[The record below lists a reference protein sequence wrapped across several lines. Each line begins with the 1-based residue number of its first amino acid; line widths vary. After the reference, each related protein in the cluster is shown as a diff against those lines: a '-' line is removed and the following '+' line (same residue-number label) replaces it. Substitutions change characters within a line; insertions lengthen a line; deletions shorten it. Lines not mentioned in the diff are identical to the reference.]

1 VWLGAKHRPKIGYG
15 LAMSRALVLSLG
27 LVTAAASAL
36 AGACQPVQRPDG
48 GEGPLAIGAMAPSL
62 TETDHRGETVDL
74 AALRGQP
81 VLVYFYPK
89 DGTPG
94 CTKEACAIRDVWGY
108 YVVAGVAVI
117 GVSTDDAASHAA
129 FAEEHKLPFA
139 LVSDPELVWAKAFG
153 VTSSFRILHRTS
165 FLIDE
170 EGRVDKIYL
179 DVDPGVHAEEVLA
192 DVKALYRKDRGAGA
206 SAVGGAAA
214 PQGEGADTPDEA
226 AKGAS

>member
-1 VWLGAKHRPKIGYG
+1 VSLWAEDRRKIGYG
-15 LAMSRALVLSLG
+15 LAMSRAFLLSLG
-27 LVTAAASAL
+27 LVTAAATAG

-48 GEGPLAIGAMAPSL
+48 GEGPLAVGAMAPAL
-62 TETDHRGETVDL
+62 TAKDHRGETVDL

-117 GVSTDDAASHAA
+117 GVSTDDDASHAA

-153 VTSSFRILHRTS
+153 VTSSFKILHRTS
-165 FLIDE
+165 FLLDE
-170 EGRVDKIYL
+170 QGRIDKIYL
-179 DVDPGVHAEEVLA
+179 DVDPGVHADEVLA
-192 DVKALYRKDRGAGA
+192 DVKALYRKDGGAGA
-206 SAVGGAAA
+206 TVEGDGG
-214 PQGEGADTPDEA
+214 GLGGGADTPA
-226 AKGAS
+226 QAVPGAS